1 MGGRNGRNRL
11 RTIVEDMRTTRL
23 SNAICCLLAGILYV
37 SCSKELPGPAG
48 NEYNGTACFGIDTRA
63 TDATAGTTYRIMA
76 YGADKNASLY
86 KFQRTGTYYLKTLEV
101 PEGEEVE
108 LTACSLSDDGT
119 NPQDNETSGLN
130 GSYGNFY
137 LVFVSPGVKHNEDGS
152 FSFAPTKGK
161 FLASFPEQKSLGG
174 YGRHV
179 MKNPLQDQ
187 RAKVGFKFYKWNNVS
202 VEDFTIDELGLTGA
216 GADGES
222 VKLYPASRQVIAGKE
237 AGMDIT
243 LDRKENE
250 QEKNE
255 AGDILR
261 YTTNDENFVF
271 IASAIY
277 APLDEVAE
285 QLGVTYYK
293 DHLVESDYLYMTCK
307 LSQGSRKNIPIRM
320 PLTGKFPELEPQ
332 HTYVFNITVK
342 SSYLSATV
350 DVFSQDNNDWQEGGN
365 ESGTISNPDYTVKLG
380 TWEIV
385 GTDDDWQL
393 VKIEEQTIGKP

>member
-1 MGGRNGRNRL
+1 
-11 RTIVEDMRTTRL
+11 MRTTRL

-48 NEYNGTACFGIDTRA
+48 NEHNGTACFGIDTRA
-63 TDATAGTTYRIMA
+63 TDATERTTYRIMA

-86 KFQRTGTYYLKTLEV
+86 MFQRTGTYYLKTLQV

-152 FSFAPTKGK
+152 FNFVPTKDK

-187 RAKVGFKFYKWNNVS
+187 RAKVGFKFYKLNNAL
-202 VEDFTIDELGLTGA
+202 VEDFTIDELVLTGA
-216 GADGES
+216 GAAGES

-261 YTTNDENFVF
+261 YTTTDKNFVY

-293 DHLVESDYLYMTCK
+293 DHLKESDYLYMTCK
-307 LSQGSRKNIPIRM
+307 LSQGSRENIPIRM

-342 SSYLSATV
+342 SNYLSATV
-350 DVFSQDNNDWQEGGN
+350 DVFSQDDNDWQEGGKEN
-365 ESGTISNPDYTVKLG
+365 GTISTPDYTVKLG

>member
-1 MGGRNGRNRL
+1 
-11 RTIVEDMRTTRL
+11 MRTTRL

-37 SCSKELPGPAG
+37 SCSKEPPGPAG
-48 NEYNGTACFGIDTRA
+48 NEHNGTACFGIDTRA
-63 TDATAGTTYRIMA
+63 TNVTAGMTYRIMA

-108 LTACSLSDDGT
+108 LTACSLDDDGT
-119 NPQDNETSGLN
+119 APQDNEMSGLN
-130 GSYGNFY
+130 GAYGNFY

-152 FSFAPTKGK
+152 FSFAPTKDE
-161 FLASFPEQKSLGG
+161 FLASLPEQKSLGG
-174 YGRHV
+174 YGRYV

-187 RAKVGFKFYKWNNVS
+187 RAKVGFKFYKWNNAS
-202 VEDFTIDELGLTGA
+202 VEDFTIDELVLIGA
-216 GADGES
+216 GAAEES
-222 VKLYPASRQVIAGKE
+222 VKLYPASRQVIADKE
-237 AGMDIT
+237 VGMSIT
-243 LDRKENE
+243 LVKKENE
-250 QEKNE
+250 QETNE
-255 AGDILR
+255 VGDTLC
-261 YTTNDENFVF
+261 YTTTDKNFVF

-293 DHLVESDYLYMTCK
+293 DHLKESDYLYMTCK
-307 LSQGSRKNIPIRM
+307 LSQGSRKDIPIRM
-320 PLTGKFPELEPQ
+320 PLTGKFPELEPR

-365 ESGTISNPDYTVKLG
+365 GGGTISNNPDYTVKLG

-385 GTDDDWQL
+385 GMDDDWQL
-393 VKIEEQTIGKP
+393 VEIEEQTIGKP